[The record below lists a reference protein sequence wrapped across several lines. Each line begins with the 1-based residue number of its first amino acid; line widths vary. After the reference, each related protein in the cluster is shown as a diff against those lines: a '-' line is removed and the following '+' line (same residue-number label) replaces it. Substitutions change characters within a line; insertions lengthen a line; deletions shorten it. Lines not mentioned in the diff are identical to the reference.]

1 MKLRMVLL
9 VALLT
14 AVISLSGCG
23 GVSMSS
29 TTPPSNSTF
38 TISGTV
44 SGLTGGTVV
53 LQDNAGGAPL
63 TVTGNGLFSFSTPM
77 ANGSAYAVTVVTQP
91 TGQNCTVT
99 NGTGTITANVNNVAV
114 ACAAITTLNYTINV
128 AVSGLSGTLALQD
141 ALAGGVNDDL
151 SVTSNGTFPF
161 AMQVASG
168 GTYAVSVITPPAAET
183 CALGSNASGT
193 ATGNVT
199 VTATCTAVVA
209 TNYTISAAVSGLSG
223 TLVLQDLVGGAENSL
238 TVTTTGTFAFGTQV
252 PSGGSYAVTVATQ
265 PSGQTCAVGS
275 NASGTATGNVTV
287 AVTCSST
294 LYTISAAVSGLTGTV
309 ILQDL
314 VSGAENSLTV
324 TTNGTFPFT
333 AQVPSGGTYAVTVA
347 TQPSGQTCSLG
358 SNASGTATANVTVT
372 VTCTTTTLYTIS
384 AAVSGLSGTLVLQD
398 LVSGAENTLTVT
410 TNGTFPFTTQVPS
423 GGTYAVTV
431 LTQPSGQTCTLS
443 SNASGTATANVTVTV
458 TCPATVYTISAA
470 VSGLTGTLVLQDL
483 VSGVENPLTV
493 TTNGTFPFTTQ
504 VPSGGSYAVTVETQP
519 SGQTCSLGSNASGT
533 ATANVTVTVTCA
545 TTTLYTISAAVSG
558 LTGTLVLQDLVS
570 GVENP
575 LTVTTNGTFPFTTQ
589 VPSGGS
595 YAVTV
600 ETQPSGQTCSLGSN
614 ASGTATANVNIAVTC
629 TTTTLYTISAAVS
642 GLTGTLVLQDLVS
655 GVENP
660 LTVTTNGTFPFSTQ
674 VPSGGSYSVTV
685 ETQPSGQSC
694 TLGSNSGGTA
704 TGNVTVAVTCAAAS
718 ASGEWTWINGPSSP
732 NGTGI
737 YGTKKVP
744 ASTNLPGSR
753 YGAVTWIDASGN
765 LWMFGGIGNADG
777 DESVLNDLWE
787 WNGTD
792 WTWISGANNPDD
804 NGVYGT
810 LGIGAGTNIPGARAF
825 AVSWKDTAGN
835 FWLFGGFGFDSASTD
850 AAGALNDLWEFT
862 TGGQWVWMGG
872 SDLVNPSGTYGT
884 KGTGSTSNIP
894 GGRYYASAYTDTSGN
909 FWLFGGE
916 GLDSTGSG
924 GNPQSMNDL
933 WEFTPS
939 TGEWTWVSGSK
950 TFGQA
955 PTYGT
960 LGKAASGNVPGA
972 REGAVAW
979 MDSSSDFWLFS
990 GNGID
995 STQTYGYL
1003 NDVWEFIGGDWVW
1016 QGGANLADQG
1026 GTYGTEGTAAPGNIP
1041 GGREFSSSWTTSAG
1055 ENLWLFGGQEVG
1067 GDAFNDLWLLSSGQ
1081 WTWVAGADFVNQ
1093 AGVYGTL
1100 GTAAPANTPGARWQ
1114 SATWTDNAGNL
1125 WLFGGQNN
1133 LDNVYNDL
1141 WKFVP

>member
-77 ANGSAYAVTVVTQP
+77 ASGSTYAVTVVTPP
-91 TGQNCTVT
+91 TGEACTVA
-99 NGTGTITANVNNVAV
+99 NGTGTITANVNNVSVTCAATTTPTYTIGGTISGLTSSGLVLQDNGGDNLTVVSGVNTFNFVTPIQAGDTYAVTVFTQPAGETCTVSNADGTANANVTNVAV
-114 ACAAITTLNYTINV
+114 ACTTVSTPTYTIGGTVSGLTGTIVLQDNLTNNLSLTANGAFTFSAAIPSGGAYSVSVLTQPAGQNCTVSNGSGTATANVTNV
-128 AVSGLSGTLALQD
+128 AVTCVTTPTYTIGGTLSGLTGTVVLQDNLTNNLSLTANGAFTFSAAIPSGGAYSVTVLTQPTGQACAVTNGSGTATANVTNVSVVCSNVTFTIGGTLSGLTTGTVVLQD
-141 ALAGGVNDDL
+141 NLTNNLSLTANGSFTFTTAIPSGAAY
-151 SVTSNGTFPF
+151 SVTVLTQPSGQTCTVTNGSGNANANVTNVTVTCAATPTFTIGGTLSGLTTGTVVLQDNLTNNLSLTANGAFTFTTAIP
-161 AMQVASG
+161 SG
-168 GTYAVSVITPPAAET
+168 GAYSVTVLTQPTGQT
-183 CALGSNASGT
+183 CTVTNGSGT

-199 VTATCTAVVA
+199 NVAVA
-209 TNYTISAAVSGLSG
+209 CAANPTFTIGGTLSGLTSG
-223 TLVLQDLVGGAENSL
+223 TVVLQDNLTNNLSL
-238 TVTTTGTFAFGTQV
+238 TANGSFTFSTAI
-252 PSGGSYAVTVATQ
+252 PSGGAYSVTVLTQ
-265 PSGQTCAVGS
+265 PTGQTCTVTNG
-275 NASGTATGNVTV
+275 SGTATGNVTNV
-287 AVTCSST
+287 A
-294 LYTISAAVSGLTGTV
+294 
-309 ILQDL
+309 
-314 VSGAENSLTV
+314 
-324 TTNGTFPFT
+324 
-333 AQVPSGGTYAVTVA
+333 
-347 TQPSGQTCSLG
+347 
-358 SNASGTATANVTVT
+358 

-384 AAVSGLSGTLVLQD
+384 AAVSGLS
-398 LVSGAENTLTVT
+398 
-410 TNGTFPFTTQVPS
+410 
-423 GGTYAVTV
+423 
-431 LTQPSGQTCTLS
+431 
-443 SNASGTATANVTVTV
+443 
-458 TCPATVYTISAA
+458 
-470 VSGLTGTLVLQDL
+470 
-483 VSGVENPLTV
+483 
-493 TTNGTFPFTTQ
+493 
-504 VPSGGSYAVTVETQP
+504 
-519 SGQTCSLGSNASGT
+519 
-533 ATANVTVTVTCA
+533 
-545 TTTLYTISAAVSG
+545 
-558 LTGTLVLQDLVS
+558 
-570 GVENP
+570 
-575 LTVTTNGTFPFTTQ
+575 
-589 VPSGGS
+589 
-595 YAVTV
+595 
-600 ETQPSGQTCSLGSN
+600 
-614 ASGTATANVNIAVTC
+614 
-629 TTTTLYTISAAVS
+629 
-642 GLTGTLVLQDLVS
+642 GTLVLQDLVS

-674 VPSGGSYSVTV
+674 VPSGGTYSVTV

-704 TGNVTVAVTCAAAS
+704 TGNVTVNVTCTTAS
-718 ASGEWTWINGPSSP
+718 ATGEWTWINGPSSP

-810 LGIGAGTNIPGARAF
+810 LGVGAGTNIPGARAF

-939 TGEWTWVSGSK
+939 TSEWTWVSGSK
-950 TFGQA
+950 TFGQG

-1016 QGGANLADQG
+1016 QGGTNLADQG
-1026 GTYGTEGTAAPGNIP
+1026 GTYGTEGTASPGNIP
-1041 GGREFSSSWTTSAG
+1041 GGREFSSSWTTSSG